1 MTTTSSPTNQAAA
14 LAYIIELHLRAE
26 APDRPDRYYW
36 ERSAALTMAEIA
48 GLLPAE
54 RQQVVATIQRHVS
67 TALTALVGRFGD
79 MDIEEV
85 NRPAEQIVRE
95 LS

>member
-36 ERSAALTMAEIA
+36 GAVLPSPWPRSPACYR
-48 GLLPAE
+48 AE
-54 RQQVVATIQRHVS
+54 RQQVVATIQRHVEARHS
-67 TALTALVGRFGD
+67 PPRGT
-79 MDIEEV
+79 
-85 NRPAEQIVRE
+85 VR
-95 LS
+95 